1 MDAIV
6 VFGRDSDLDL
16 RSGHRLADS
25 VSSFLCSD
33 LCNFGDLIWANH
45 ETICKQ
51 RRQCIK
57 LPWGI
62 VCTFPVSRI
71 FLPTA
76 WALPPYQGVWYQ
88 YVCLQSRKLCYSAL
102 RKSVITPYLR
112 QRTWVSFWAKFFPLL
127 SLREKVY
134 KTSPCAKQNLPIWCV
149 NVCTTA
155 DQVRGFRSMECRWR
169 ESADRT

>member
-1 MDAIV
+1 MVYADKSAMDAIV

-76 WALPPYQGVWYQ
+76 WALPPHQGVWYQ
-88 YVCLQSRKLCYSAL
+88 YVCLQSRKLLFSLEEVSHHTLSQAENL
-102 RKSVITPYLR
+102 SVFLSQVLPFAVLKRKGV
-112 QRTWVSFWAKFFPLL
+112 
-127 SLREKVY
+127 
-134 KTSPCAKQNLPIWCV
+134 
-149 NVCTTA
+149 
-155 DQVRGFRSMECRWR
+155 
-169 ESADRT
+169 